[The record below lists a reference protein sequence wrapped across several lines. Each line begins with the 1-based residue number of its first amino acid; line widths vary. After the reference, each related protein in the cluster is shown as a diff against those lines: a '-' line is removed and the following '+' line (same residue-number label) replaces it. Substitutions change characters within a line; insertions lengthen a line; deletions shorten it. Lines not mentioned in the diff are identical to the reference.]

1 MVYQKF
7 VEVGRVAVMADSGKI
22 AAIVDVINQN
32 RALIEGPGVPRQSMN
47 IKNLYL
53 TKLKVKFNH
62 SAKSSIVK
70 KAWEEGEVSKKF
82 EASGWGQRIKKS
94 TLRANL
100 SDFEKFK
107 VKKLKVQR
115 KRLVSQQVN
124 KAAKKGKK

>member
-1 MVYQKF
+1 M
-7 VEVGRVAVMADSGKI
+7 GMADTGKI
-22 AAIVDVINQN
+22 ATVVDVINQN
-32 RALIEGPGVPRQSMN
+32 RALIEGPGISRQSMN

-53 TKLKVKFNH
+53 TKLKVKINH

-82 EASGWGQRIKKS
+82 EASGWGQRIKKA
-94 TLRANL
+94 TIRANL

-107 VKKLKVQR
+107 VNKRKVQR
-115 KRLVSQQVN
+115 KRLVNQQVN